1 MKKIGVLGLVAFLLL
16 ATASMSFALE
26 IKAKGYWWIESVMKN
41 NWDFLGKG
49 AASGEDKTFNIEQKM
64 RTQFHFIANEN
75 LRAVFDTQIGSS
87 NWGNGLYSIGAGR
100 SAGTQTAGQA
110 PAGSGSNANAAGAGN
125 IMLRQGYMEYRWPS
139 TLVNFKVGF
148 QTLSLPSAFGGGSP
162 ILDDQVAAAVV
173 SAPITGNV
181 SLLVGYARP
190 FDSNSNAFTTASNI
204 SGGGTST
211 DIVFAAVPVSF
222 KGATITPFAA
232 YAHAGADTYAPG
244 VGAPGLAG
252 FMGPNSSGGQGL
264 RSYWGGVAATVTA
277 LDNFKFMGD
286 FNYGKA
292 TYNNPSANDNK
303 AGRQGFMFD
312 AAVDYTGLS
321 MMTPQVFFT
330 YSSGENGNSSKGGTS
345 ERMPVVGAPQF
356 WTIGSFFF
364 GERLELGGSINNSAG
379 YTSNTLG
386 YWAAGISLKDM
397 TFVDKLSHTF
407 NLLYARGT
415 NDKKYIYET
424 GGTIRNAN
432 YGGFLTTEDSLWEVD
447 LNSRYKIYDEL
458 TLLVYLGYINAN
470 FDKDVWGDLSTV
482 ATTASAATA
491 ADIKRYGSSNAY
503 KVGVGLNYF
512 F

>member
-1 MKKIGVLGLVAFLLL
+1 MKRLGVLGLVAFLLI
-16 ATASMSFALE
+16 ASASLSFGME
-26 IKAKGYWWIESVMKN
+26 IKAKGYWWIEAVIKN
-41 NWDFLGKG
+41 GWDFLDKG
-49 AASGEDKTFNIEQKM
+49 AISEDKTFNIEQKM

-75 LRAVFDTQIGSS
+75 LRAVLDTQIGTS
-87 NWGNGLYSIGAGR
+87 NWGSGLYTIGAGR
-100 SAGTQTAGQA
+100 AATT
-110 PAGSGSNANAAGAGN
+110 AAGGAAAGNGN
-125 IMLRQGYMEYRWPS
+125 IMFRQGYIEYRWPS
-139 TLVNFKVGF
+139 TLVNFKLGF

-162 ILDDQVAAAVV
+162 VFDDQVAAAVV
-173 SAPITGNV
+173 SAPLTDNI
-181 SLLVGYARP
+181 SLLAGYARP
-190 FDSNSNAFTTASNI
+190 FDSNSSYNTTAGNLTG
-204 SGGGTST
+204 SGTAT
-211 DIVFAAVPVSF
+211 DMVFAALPVTF

-232 YAHAGADTYAPG
+232 YANAGANTYSPG
-244 VGAPGLAG
+244 VGAPALAG
-252 FMGPNSSGGQGL
+252 FAGPNSSSGQGL
-264 RSYWGGVAATVTA
+264 RGYWGGIAATVTA

-292 TYNNPSANDNK
+292 TYNNPSSNSGK
-303 AGRQGFMFD
+303 GGRQGFMFD

-321 MMTPQVFFT
+321 MMTPEVFFT

-345 ERMPVVGAPQF
+345 ERMPVIGTPQN

-364 GERLELGGSINNSAG
+364 GERLELAGSINNSAG

-458 TLLVYLGYINAN
+458 TLLVYLGYINAS
-470 FDKDVWGDLSTV
+470 FDKDVWGNSSTV

-491 ADIKRYGSSNAY
+491 ADIKQYGSSNAY